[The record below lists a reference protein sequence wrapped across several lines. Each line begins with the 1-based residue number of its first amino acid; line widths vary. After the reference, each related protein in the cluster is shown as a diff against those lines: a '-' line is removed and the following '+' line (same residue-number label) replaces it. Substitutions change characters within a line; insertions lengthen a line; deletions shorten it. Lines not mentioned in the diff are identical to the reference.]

1 MIYFSIFL
9 TIISVLFLLL
19 AAIAFLKAK
28 DVFVM
33 AHILMIA
40 NCYIIPLLLIG
51 IEVARFSW
59 LSFAKTM
66 MLIALNLLISNLLC
80 YAILRQAA
88 ANKITP
94 DAEVKLTGNI

>member
-9 TIISVLFLLL
+9 TIIAASLLLL

-33 AHILMIA
+33 VHIVMIS
-40 NCYIIPLLLIG
+40 NCYIIPLLLIS
-51 IEVARFSW
+51 IELARFSW

-66 MLIALNLLISNLLC
+66 LLIALNLLISNLLC
-80 YAILRQAA
+80 YAILRQAT
-88 ANKITP
+88 ANKIEP
-94 DAEVKLTGNI
+94 DASKTSSNN